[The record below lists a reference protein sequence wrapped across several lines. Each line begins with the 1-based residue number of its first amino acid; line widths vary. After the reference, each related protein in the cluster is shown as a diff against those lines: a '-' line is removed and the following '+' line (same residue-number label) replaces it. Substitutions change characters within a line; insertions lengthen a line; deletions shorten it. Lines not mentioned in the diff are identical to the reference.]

1 MTVLLLHGAGV
12 DEFFIEIVLPLAIFI
27 ALYRWADRTSKRA
40 QAARDATASA
50 TREPKPDA
58 SGMKRE

>member
-27 ALYRWADRTSKRA
+27 GLYRWAGRKSK
-40 QAARDATASA
+40 
-50 TREPKPDA
+50 
-58 SGMKRE
+58 KRE